1 MERDFKRERMG
12 ENGERS
18 AGRFYSYEH
27 THTHEFQRSYSFLK
41 YKFIIHLF
49 IVWCAYAWTIESIG
63 VNLSMWSSDDGA
75 RLHRARQTS
84 AASRTTFRRTPFVI
98 FHVLLRLIPTSTHSL
113 AHSSISSV
121 FCSLHVLHFSVRC
134 GPHKRRTFISA
145 LFLVWAEVRVWNFFD
160 LSVFLRLSTVAV
172 LFLKCDEWLELMA
185 VCLALPPLGT
195 FCSFFF
201 VLHLYWLSLS
211 LLIAVHHAFIYLGF
225 LFL

>member
-1 MERDFKRERMG
+1 MERDFKHERMG

-63 VNLSMWSSDDGA
+63 VNLSMWSCDDGA

-84 AASRTTFRRTPFVI
+84 AAAASRTTFRRTPFVI

-145 LFLVWAEVRVWNFFD
+145 LFLV
-160 LSVFLRLSTVAV
+160 
-172 LFLKCDEWLELMA
+172 
-185 VCLALPPLGT
+185 
-195 FCSFFF
+195 
-201 VLHLYWLSLS
+201 
-211 LLIAVHHAFIYLGF
+211 
-225 LFL
+225 